1 VLSYGQNKEGLVEL
15 RDYLHQQ
22 RIKIAQMARDINVS
36 RVYLNQITL
45 KIILP
50 SVKLA
55 KVIELYTGGSVTAEE
70 LRKR

>member
-1 VLSYGQNKEGLVEL
+1 MEL